1 MDLQKQSVLVGTVG
15 VIYPA
20 IDSQS
25 RSVRWMEV
33 VDGNDSVNFSALTFF
48 LKNIS
53 NGLEIGLSRK

>member
-48 LKNIS
+48 LKHIS
-53 NGLEIGLSRK
+53 NGLEI